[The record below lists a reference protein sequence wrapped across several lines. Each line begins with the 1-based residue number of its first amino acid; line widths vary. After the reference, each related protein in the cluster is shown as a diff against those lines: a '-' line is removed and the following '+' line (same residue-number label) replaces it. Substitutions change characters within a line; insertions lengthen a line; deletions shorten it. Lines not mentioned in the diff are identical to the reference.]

1 MADTISGYF
10 VPAVITIAIIT
21 GLIWYFV
28 MGVDAEFAFSTAISV
43 LVISCPCALGL
54 ATPVAIMVG
63 TGKGAE
69 NGILIKSGE
78 ALETAHAID
87 TVVMDKTGTITEG
100 RPKVTD
106 IVPLKGTKEDLV
118 AIAAALEKAVN
129 IHWLKPLRPTPAN
142 TS

>member
-43 LVISCPCALGL
+43 LVISCPCALVL

-106 IVPLKGTKEDLV
+106 IVPLKAQKKTSSPLRQLWK
-118 AIAAALEKAVN
+118 KAVN
-129 IHWLKPLRPTPAN
+129 I
-142 TS
+142 S